1 MHYAIGGRV
10 GQAFLSPQW
19 GLCADLG
26 FGKTPTRFAAVVTAI
41 AALVALLYAHLQ
53 ITEARRAERK
63 ANANELWRET
73 LRLGFENPSFPI
85 RA

>member
-1 MHYAIGGRV
+1 MALWYERRRSEASS
-10 GQAFLSPQW
+10 LPQQGTMRRSW
-19 GLCADLG
+19 LWQNADTL
-26 FGKTPTRFAAVVTAI
+26 AVVVTAI

-53 ITEARRAERK
+53 ITEGRRAERE

-73 LRLGFENPSFPI
+73 LRLGSFPI